1 MGDASVE
8 SYLREGND
16 ANVIAVTVTAQNTYK
31 LISQTDGRYVVSYFN
46 FMLMDSCGQCGGERG
61 SSHTSWFITILVAS
75 GMECDRIRPIRKPF

>member
-31 LISQTDGRYVVSYFN
+31 LISQTDFRYVVSYFN
-46 FMLMDSCGQCGGERG
+46 FMLMDSCGQCGERVF
-61 SSHTSWFITILVAS
+61 TYQLVYNNS
-75 GMECDRIRPIRKPF
+75 CGVWHGVR

>member
-31 LISQTDGRYVVSYFN
+31 LISQTDFRYVVSYFN
-46 FMLMDSCGQCGGERG
+46 FMLMDSCGQCGERV
-61 SSHTSWFITILVAS
+61 SNWFIAILLAS